1 MLRDT
6 RRWIK
11 LRTNCNDITIRQI
24 ACSTSVQHNYL
35 LDSHSESPVN
45 SKLIYF
51 AGINCKYIYL
61 SVYNKIILPTSDYFL
76 KNNIDRKTY
85 SGY

>member
-1 MLRDT
+1 MTLDVGSS
-6 RRWIK
+6 
-11 LRTNCNDITIRQI
+11 LGQI

-35 LDSHSESPVN
+35 LDSHSESPAN

-51 AGINCKYIYL
+51 LGINCKYIYI
-61 SVYNKIILPTSDYFL
+61 SVCNKIILPTNDYFL

>member
-1 MLRDT
+1 MTLDVGSS
-6 RRWIK
+6 
-11 LRTNCNDITIRQI
+11 LGQI
-24 ACSTSVQHNYL
+24 ACSTSVHNYL

-51 AGINCKYIYL
+51 LGINCKYIYI
-61 SVYNKIILPTSDYFL
+61 SVCNKIILPTNDYFL